1 MKVVKIKKII
11 FLVLFSE
18 RFDPAPQPSRANSTC
33 YRYTNPE
40 TKGQKDRDEGK
51 EAEIQRQRTRI
62 VSVCVRGKGG
72 KYISSGEWEI
82 DIQTNRENKGR
93 ECCDSGSEV

>member
-72 KYISSGEWEI
+72 IHFLMGMGERYT
-82 DIQTNRENKGR
+82 DRQRE
-93 ECCDSGSEV
+93 